1 MDANASAGRFVG
13 ARRQG
18 YISAAMAG
26 SRRRIVETL
35 TLSPPIE
42 GVVIKGWLRTVRASK
57 QVTFLNVNDGSNLSG
72 IQVVVGDEVE
82 NLEEVRQ
89 LGTGSAVAVTGNLV
103 ESPAKG
109 QSVELRATAVEIL
122 GRAEPDYPLQKKR
135 HGFEF
140 LRTIAHLRNRTNTY
154 GAVFRVRNALAHAI
168 HCFFQDRGFI
178 YVHTPII
185 TASDAEGAGE
195 MFRVTTL
202 DPENP
207 PRTDKGAIDWSQDF
221 FGGGTF
227 LTVSGQLNGE
237 AFALGMSDIY
247 TFGPTFRAENSHTTR
262 HASEFWMI
270 EPEMA
275 FYDLADN
282 CDLAEAFIK
291 HLIDTVLSRCA
302 EDMAFFDKR
311 IDKGIIERMQAVSAA
326 QFERMT
332 YEEAVKRLE
341 ASGQKF
347 EYPVYFGA
355 NLQAEHE
362 RFLTEELIGRPVF
375 VTDYPKEIKAFYMR
389 RNDDDRTVA
398 AMDLLVPKVGEL
410 IGGSQR
416 EERHDVL
423 LSTIKEAGL
432 PPEHYTWYLDTR
444 RFGTVPHAGFG
455 LGFER
460 MVMYATGMQN
470 IRDVIP
476 FPRTPNNCEF

>member
-1 MDANASAGRFVG
+1 M
-13 ARRQG
+13 QG
-18 YISAAMAG
+18 P
-26 SRRRIVETL
+26 RRRIVEVL
-35 TLSPPIE
+35 TLAPPLE
-42 GVVIKGWLRTVRASK
+42 GVVIKGWLRTVRSSK
-57 QVTFLNVNDGSNLSG
+57 QVTFLNVNDGSNMNGL
-72 IQVVVGDEVE
+72 QVVAGEELD
-82 NLEEVRQ
+82 NLEEVSR
-89 LGTGSAVAVTGNLV
+89 LGTGSAVAVTGTLV

-109 QSVELRATAVEIL
+109 QTVELRATSVKVL
-122 GRAEPDYPLQKKR
+122 GEAAPDFPLQKKR

-154 GAVFRVRNALAHAI
+154 GAVFRVRSVLAHAV
-168 HCFFQDRGFI
+168 HCFFQDRGFV

-185 TASDAEGAGE
+185 TGNDCEGAGE
-195 MFRVTTL
+195 MFRVSTL
-202 DPENP
+202 DPKNP
-207 PRTDKGAIDWSQDF
+207 PLDDKGQIDWSKDF
-221 FGGGTF
+221 FGGNTF

-275 FYDLADN
+275 FHDLEDN
-282 CDLAEAFIK
+282 CNVAEAFIK
-291 HLIDTVLSRCA
+291 HLINTVLERCPG
-302 EDMAFFDKR
+302 DMEFFDKR
-311 IDKGIIERMQAVSAA
+311 IDKGLIERLRGVADAD
-326 QFERMT
+326 FERMT
-332 YEEAVKRLE
+332 YAEAVKRLE

-347 EYPVYFGA
+347 EFPVFFGA

-362 RFLTEELIGRPVF
+362 RYLTEELIGKPCF
-375 VTDYPKEIKAFYMR
+375 VTDYPREIKAFYMR

-423 LSTIKEAGL
+423 KAAIEETGL
-432 PPEHYTWYLDTR
+432 PVAEYQWYLDTR
-444 RFGTVPHAGFG
+444 RFGTVEHAGFG

-470 IRDVIP
+470 IRDVVP
-476 FPRTPNNCEF
+476 FPRTPNSCTF

>member
-1 MDANASAGRFVG
+1 M
-13 ARRQG
+13 QG
-18 YISAAMAG
+18 P
-26 SRRRIVETL
+26 RRRIVEVLTL
-35 TLSPPIE
+35 TPPQE
-42 GVVIKGWLRTVRASK
+42 GVIVKGWLRTVRKSK

-72 IQVVVGDEVE
+72 LQVVAGEE
-82 NLEEVRQ
+82 LTNLEEVSH
-89 LGTGSAVAVTGNLV
+89 LTTGSAVAITGNLV

-109 QSVELRATAVEIL
+109 QTVELRATAVEVL
-122 GRAEPDYPLQKKR
+122 GKAEADYPLQKKR

-154 GAVFRVRNALAHAI
+154 GAVFRVRSVLAHAV
-168 HCFFQDRGFI
+168 HCFFQDRGFV

-185 TASDAEGAGE
+185 TGSDCEGAGE
-195 MFRVTTL
+195 MFRVSSL
-202 DPENP
+202 DPGNL
-207 PRTDKGAIDWSQDF
+207 PRTEQGAIDWSQDF
-221 FGGGTF
+221 FGRGTF

-275 FYDLADN
+275 FHDLEDDCN
-282 CDLAEAFIK
+282 LAEDFVR
-291 HLIDTVLSRCA
+291 HLITTVLERCP
-302 EDMAFFDKR
+302 EDMEFFDKR
-311 IDKGIIERMQAVSAA
+311 IEKGLIERLRHVAEAK
-326 QFERMT
+326 FERMT
-332 YEEAVKRLE
+332 YAEAVKRLE
-341 ASGQKF
+341 ASKQKF
-347 EYPVYFGA
+347 EYPVFFGA

-423 LSTIKEAGL
+423 VSTITEAGL
-432 PPEHYTWYLDTR
+432 PVEEYQWYLDTR
-444 RFGTVPHAGFG
+444 RFGTVAHAGFG

-470 IRDVIP
+470 IRDVVP
-476 FPRTPNNCEF
+476 FPRTPNTCDF

>member
-1 MDANASAGRFVG
+1 M
-13 ARRQG
+13 
-18 YISAAMAG
+18 
-26 SRRRIVETL
+26 TL
-35 TLSPPIE
+35 APPQE
-42 GVVIKGWLRTVRASK
+42 GIIIKGWLRTVRASK
-57 QVTFLNVNDGSNLSG
+57 QVTFLNVNDGSTMSG
-72 IQVVVGDEVE
+72 IQVVAGDEVA
-82 NLEEVRQ
+82 NLEEVRA
-89 LGTGSAVAVTGNLV
+89 LGTGSAVAVTGQLV

-109 QSVELRATAVEIL
+109 QSVELRATAIEVL
-122 GRAEPDYPLQKKR
+122 GQAEPDYPLQKKR

-154 GAVFRVRNALAHAI
+154 GAVFRVRSVLAHAV
-168 HCFFQDRGFI
+168 HCFFQDRGFV

-185 TASDAEGAGE
+185 TGSDAEGAGE
-195 MFRVTTL
+195 LFRVSTI
-202 DPENP
+202 DPNDP
-207 PRTDKGAIDWSQDF
+207 PRTDKGEIDWSKDF
-221 FGGGTF
+221 FGGSTF
-227 LTVSGQLNGE
+227 LTVSGQLAGE
-237 AFALGMSDIY
+237 SFALGMSDIY

-275 FYDLADN
+275 FHDLEDDCN
-282 CDLAEAFIK
+282 LAEAFVR
-291 HLIDTVLSRCA
+291 HLINTVLERCP
-302 EDMAFFDKR
+302 EDMEFFDKR
-311 IDKGIIERMQAVSAA
+311 IQKGLLERMRHVADSE
-326 QFERMT
+326 FERMT
-332 YEEAVKRLE
+332 YAEAVKKLE

-347 EYPVYFGA
+347 EYPVFFGA

-362 RFLTEELIGRPVF
+362 RHLTETVVGRPVF

-389 RNDDDRTVA
+389 RNDDERTVA
-398 AMDLLVPKVGEL
+398 AMDLLVPQVGEL

-423 LSTIKEAGL
+423 VQTITEAGL
-432 PPEHYTWYLDTR
+432 PLEEYQWYLDTR

-476 FPRTPNNCEF
+476 FPRTPNSCAF

>member
-1 MDANASAGRFVG
+1 M
-13 ARRQG
+13 QG
-18 YISAAMAG
+18 PRS
-26 SRRRIVETL
+26 RIVEVL
-35 TLSPPIE
+35 TLAPPQE
-42 GVVIKGWLRTVRASK
+42 GVIVKGWLRTVRKSK
-57 QVTFLNVNDGSNLSG
+57 QVTFLNVNDGSNMSG
-72 IQVVVGDEVE
+72 LQVVVGDEVD
-82 NLEEVRQ
+82 NLEEVSH
-89 LGTGSAVAVTGNLV
+89 LGTGSAVAITGNLV

-109 QSVELRATAVEIL
+109 QTVELRATSVEVV
-122 GRAEPDYPLQKKR
+122 GEAAPDYPLQKKR

-154 GAVFRVRNALAHAI
+154 GAVFRVRSVLAHAV
-168 HCFFQDRGFI
+168 HCFFQDRGFA

-185 TASDAEGAGE
+185 TGSDCEGAGE
-195 MFRVTTL
+195 MFRVSTL
-202 DPENP
+202 DPGAM
-207 PRTDKGAIDWSQDF
+207 PRDDKGAIDWSQDF
-221 FGGGTF
+221 FGKGSY

-247 TFGPTFRAENSHTTR
+247 TFGPTFRAENSHTAR

-275 FYDLADN
+275 FHDLEDDCN
-282 CDLAEAFIK
+282 VAEDFVR
-291 HLIDTVLSRCA
+291 HLINTVLQRCP
-302 EDMAFFDKR
+302 EDMEFFDKR
-311 IDKGIIERMQAVSAA
+311 IEKGIIERMRAVADA
-326 QFERMT
+326 KFERMT
-332 YEEAVKRLE
+332 YAEAVKRLE
-341 ASGQKF
+341 DSGQKF
-347 EYPVYFGA
+347 EFPVFFGA

-362 RFLTEELIGRPVF
+362 RFLTETLVGRPVF
-375 VTDYPKEIKAFYMR
+375 VTDYPREIKAFYMR

-423 LSTIKEAGL
+423 KAAIEETDL
-432 PPEHYTWYLDTR
+432 PIEEYQWYLDTR

-476 FPRTPNNCEF
+476 FPRTPKTCEF

>member
-1 MDANASAGRFVG
+1 M
-13 ARRQG
+13 Q
-18 YISAAMAG
+18 G
-26 SRRRIVETL
+26 SRRRIVEVL
-35 TLSPPIE
+35 TLSPPQE
-42 GVVIKGWLRTVRASK
+42 GIVVKGWVRTVRTSK

-72 IQVVVGDEVE
+72 LQVVAGEGLE
-82 NLEEVRQ
+82 NLEEVSH
-89 LGTGSAVAVTGNLV
+89 LGTGSAVAITGTLV

-109 QSVELRATAVEIL
+109 QAVELRATAVEIV
-122 GRAEPDYPLQKKR
+122 GKADPDYPLQKKR

-154 GAVFRVRNALAHAI
+154 GAVFRVRSVLAHAT
-168 HCFFQDRGFI
+168 HCFFQDRGFV

-185 TASDAEGAGE
+185 TASDCEGAGE

-202 DPENP
+202 DPEAP
-207 PRTDKGAIDWSQDF
+207 PRTEQGQIDWAQDF
-221 FGGGTF
+221 FGRGSY
-227 LTVSGQLNGE
+227 LTVSGQLDAE
-237 AFALGMSDIY
+237 AFALGMSDVY
-247 TFGPTFRAENSHTTR
+247 TFGPTFRAENSHTSR

-275 FYDLADN
+275 FCDLAGD
-282 CDLAEAFIK
+282 CDLAEAYTK
-291 HLIDTVLSRCA
+291 HLLRTVLERCA
-302 EDMAFFDKR
+302 EDMAFFGER
-311 IDKGIIERMQAVSAA
+311 IDKGLVERLRAVAEAS
-326 QFERMT
+326 FERMT
-332 YEEAVKRLE
+332 YAEAVERLE
-341 ASGQKF
+341 ACGQKF

-362 RFLTEELIGRPVF
+362 RHLTETLVGRPVF
-375 VTDYPKEIKAFYMR
+375 VTDYPREIKAFYMR
-389 RNDDDRTVA
+389 RNDDGRTVA

-423 LSTIKEAGL
+423 KTAIEETGL
-432 PPEHYTWYLDTR
+432 PVEEYQWYLDTR

-476 FPRTPNNCEF
+476 FPRTPGSCAF